1 MKTLIFG
8 LILFV
13 GVHSIA
19 IVAPYWR
26 DRVVARIGTLAW
38 RGLYSLLSIASL
50 LLIVHGFAMAR
61 ATPIVWYSP
70 PEWTHSVARVLM
82 LPVFPLLLAAYMPG
96 RIKAAA
102 KHPML
107 AAIKLWAFAHL
118 LANGTAADVLLFGGF
133 LAWAVIDRISLK
145 RRPQHAVPA
154 LPASKWND
162 AIAVVAGLA
171 LYFFVVNWAH
181 LRWFGV
187 SPLA

>member
-1 MKTLIFG
+1 MKTLIIG
-8 LILFV
+8 LILFL
-13 GVHSIA
+13 GVHSIS

-26 DRVVARIGTLAW
+26 DRAVARIGTLAW
-38 RGLYSLLSIASL
+38 RGLYSLLSLVSL
-50 LLIVHGFAMAR
+50 WLIIKGFALAR
-61 ATPIVWYSP
+61 AAPIVWYSP

-82 LPVFPLLLAAYMPG
+82 LPVFPLLLAAYIPG
-96 RIKAAA
+96 RIRTAA

-133 LAWAVIDRISLK
+133 LAWAVLDRISLK
-145 RRPQHAVPA
+145 KRPQRAVPA

-162 AIAVVAGLA
+162 AIIVVVGLA
-171 LYFFVVNWAH
+171 LYYLVVNWAH
-181 LRWFGV
+181 LRLFGV